1 MAYFRLRVKLASG
14 PGTTST
20 TTSSGSG
27 SSSDS
32 GSGRSPSPWADW
44 NEVVVAQR
52 EDIFA
57 DLPGVA
63 REWERE
69 RAGE

>member
-14 PGTTST
+14 PGTGTGT
-20 TTSSGSG
+20 TT
-27 SSSDS
+27 SSDS

-69 RAGE
+69 RERAGE